1 VSALGA
7 LLRKDLLLELRTRE
21 SVPAMALFSVG
32 AFVVFHFGL
41 NRTGLSGDLASG
53 VLWVTFLLAGLLG
66 VGRLFV
72 TDSEQG
78 GIDAVRLAPVA
89 GDALLAAKVLALL
102 AYLGAFQVLAVP
114 AFAILLLGPSLWP
127 ALPGLLAVLLLAD
140 LGIAVAGTL
149 ASALAVQTRA
159 RELIVALIG
168 LPLLLPIILS
178 AARATAPLLA
188 AETPGTLPGRW
199 LAVLG
204 LYDVV
209 FALVA
214 IAVFDFL
221 LDD

>member
-1 VSALGA
+1 MSALGA
-7 LLRKDLLLELRTRE
+7 LLRKDLLLEIRTRE

-53 VLWVTFLLAGLLG
+53 VLWATLLLAGLLG

-72 TDSEQG
+72 CDSEQG
-78 GIDAVRLAPVA
+78 GFDAVRLAPVA

-102 AYLGAFQVLAVP
+102 AYLGAFQVVAVP
-114 AFAILLLGPSLWP
+114 AFAILLLGPPLWP
-127 ALPGLLAVLLLAD
+127 ALPGLAAVLLLAD
-140 LGIAVAGTL
+140 LGMAVAGTL
-149 ASALAVQTRA
+149 ASALAVQTRT

-168 LPLLLPIILS
+168 LPLLLPVILS

-188 AETPGTLPGRW
+188 AGAPGSVPGRW
-199 LAVLG
+199 LAVLA
-204 LYDVV
+204 LYDVI

-214 IAVFDFL
+214 VAVFDFL